1 MHKFLCNILKQ
12 TNKKN
17 EKINSSPHFTKY
29 STSDE
34 KQNEVADFKTSPYAD
49 GITKDYLKHIK
60 DEIEK

>member
-1 MHKFLCNILKQ
+1 MK
-12 TNKKN
+12 
-17 EKINSSPHFTKY
+17 KY